1 MKITHIKARDVATC
15 DSIAQ
20 IVDPTADRIERLW
33 CLPVKMFDKTLKV
46 KELNMT
52 HFEVYDPDNE
62 EMTWFVPLHFVDY
75 LQYEE

>member
-1 MKITHIKARDVATC
+1 MKITYIKVRDIATC

-33 CLPVKMFDKTLKV
+33 CLPAGMFGHTFKV

-52 HFEVYDPDNE
+52 HFEVIDPDRADT
-62 EMTWFVPLHFVDY
+62 TWFVPLHFVEY